1 MQLRQRIEC
10 LIPHTDSRWYIR
22 QYVCDLWRLWH
33 RDWDLAVHNER
44 HAIKIA
50 IGGQPFTYSSHKEQ
64 VILVCLRLGHTCN
77 FIHFLMKEKPPPVC
91 STCECQLSIQ
101 PILVCMD
108 YDFIRPELFGN
119 ILH

>member
-1 MQLRQRIEC
+1 M
-10 LIPHTDSRWYIR
+10 
-22 QYVCDLWRLWH
+22 
-33 RDWDLAVHNER
+33 AVHNER

-64 VILVCLRLGHTCN
+64 VILVCLRLGHTSN
-77 FIHFLMKEKPPPVC
+77 SIHFLMKEKPPPVC

-101 PILVCMD
+101 PILACMD